1 VVGHLLQEKPGE
13 AALIFDA
20 LRSISLRMISYGG
33 SKNNVSILID
43 QSQKV
48 EALKALNVG
57 LFNLKADV

>member
-1 VVGHLLQEKPGE
+1 
-13 AALIFDA
+13 
-20 LRSISLRMISYGG
+20 MISYGG